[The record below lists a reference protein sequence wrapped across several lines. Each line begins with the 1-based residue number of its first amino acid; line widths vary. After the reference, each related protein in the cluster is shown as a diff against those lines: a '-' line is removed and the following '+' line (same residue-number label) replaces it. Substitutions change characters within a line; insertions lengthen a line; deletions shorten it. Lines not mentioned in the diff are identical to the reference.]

1 MDCRTEE
8 EPDLIRAFDR
18 LLLRIQT
25 PVNEFPPESRQ
36 PVVSYQIFERDMIAP
51 PSRDAFSLP

>member
-25 PVNEFPPESRQ
+25 PVNEFRPESRQ
-36 PVVSYQIFERDMIAP
+36 PVVPCQIFERDMNAP